1 MHGGDIADIDV
12 AGGADGGG
20 HGGEGPGENAP
31 DRFEGFV
38 VAGGGSRGLN
48 GGAGN
53 DSGVE

>member
-12 AGGADGGG
+12 AGGADGRG

-38 VAGGGSRGLN
+38 EAGGGSRGLN